1 MTARSASLIG
11 TVLRIPRRVAT
22 AALLFV
28 ALLTIGTATASAAEP
43 RRVLL
48 LHAFGHPY
56 SPWSDEAGSFRAELT
71 RRSPEPIDL
80 IEVSID
86 MDRVREAPDETPFVN
101 YIRALLAGRKLDLV
115 VPVSAP
121 ATYFVQRHRTTLFP
135 ATPMLIVGA
144 DPRRIPAA
152 NLTRL
157 DTAVLDEED
166 IPDYVENILRL
177 RPDTTEVAIV
187 LGSSPLERFWAAE
200 AQRELQPFTARV
212 HFSYFNDLSFGEM
225 LKRAATMP
233 PHSAIMWGLLSED
246 AAGVPYSQDRAL
258 TLMREVANAPMFGG
272 GDYELGRGI
281 VGGPLTRTQIIGQ
294 DAARVA
300 VRILQGEAPG
310 DIKPILVPHG
320 APMYDWRELH
330 RWNIREA
337 LLPPGSIVLFREH
350 SVWQQYRWQI
360 LSAIT
365 LMLLEAALILALLYE
380 HRRRRNAEIEAQSRL
395 SELAHMNRRSAI
407 GELSASITHELQ
419 QPLTAILSNTETAE
433 LLLSRTA
440 NAVDMKDI
448 LADIKR
454 DDLRASE
461 VIKRVRRLLAK
472 GPLEAQEV
480 NLNEV
485 VSEVFDIL
493 SAQASARRV
502 TLSTNLSLRPLRV
515 SGDRIQLQQVV
526 LNLVMN
532 AMDAVG
538 NSVERRIIGRT
549 ALVHG
554 AFAQVSIEDSG
565 TGIPTGQTEQI
576 FEPFFTTKEGGMG
589 MGLSITRTIV
599 ENHGGRI
606 VAENHRG
613 GGAVFHFTV
622 PLLQPS
628 AGVGEKT
635 AAQGKPVPSTGGP

>member
-1 MTARSASLIG
+1 MTARSASVIG
-11 TVLRIPRRVAT
+11 TVLRIPHRVAT
-22 AALLFV
+22 AALVFV
-28 ALLTIGTATASAAEP
+28 ALLTIGTASASAAEP

-56 SPWSDEAGSFRAELT
+56 SPWSDEAGSFREELI

-80 IEVSID
+80 IEVSLD
-86 MDRVREAPDETPFVN
+86 MDRAQNAPDETPFVN
-101 YIRALLAGRKLDLV
+101 YIRALLSGRKLDLV

-121 ATYFVQRHRTTLFP
+121 ATYFVQRHRATLFP
-135 ATPMLIVGA
+135 TTPMLIVGA

-152 NLTRL
+152 DLTRL
-157 DTAVLDEED
+157 DTAVLDQED
-166 IPDYVENILRL
+166 IPAYLENILRL
-177 RPDTTEVAIV
+177 LPETHEVAIV
-187 LGSSPLERFWAAE
+187 LGSSPLERFWVAE
-200 AQRELQPFTARV
+200 AQHEFQPFASRV
-212 HFSYFNDLSFGEM
+212 HLTYFNGLTLSEM
-225 LKRAATMP
+225 LKRAAAMP
-233 PHSAIMWGLLSED
+233 PHSAILWGLLSED
-246 AAGVPYSQDRAL
+246 AAGVPYAQDRAL
-258 TLMREVANAPMFGG
+258 TAMRQVANAPMFGG

-281 VGGPLTRTQIIGQ
+281 VGGPLTRTQLIGQ
-294 DAARVA
+294 EAARVA
-300 VRILQGEAPG
+300 VRILKGEVPA
-310 DIKPILVPHG
+310 DIKPVLVPHG
-320 APMYDWRELH
+320 APMYDWRELR

-337 LLPPGSIVLFREH
+337 LLPPGSVVAFRER

-360 LSAIT
+360 LSVIT

-380 HRRRRNAEIEAQSRL
+380 HRRRRKAEIEAHSRL

-433 LLLSRTA
+433 LLLTRTP
-440 NAVDMKDI
+440 NAGDMKDI

-485 VSEVFDIL
+485 VSEVFDLL
-493 SAQASARRV
+493 SAQASARHV
-502 TLSTNLSLRPLRV
+502 ALSTDLSLRPLRV
-515 SGDRIQLQQVV
+515 RGDRIQLQQVV

-532 AMDAVG
+532 AMDAMA
-538 NSVERRIIGRT
+538 NSVERGILGRT
-549 ALVHG
+549 ALVDG
-554 AFAQVSIEDSG
+554 DWAQVSIEDSG
-565 TGIPTGQTEQI
+565 PGIPTGMTAQI

-606 VAENHRG
+606 VAENHSG

-622 PLLQPS
+622 RLLQP
-628 AGVGEKT
+628 AANVGEEIAT
-635 AAQGKPVPSTGGP
+635 QDKPVPSTGGP

>member
-1 MTARSASLIG
+1 
-11 TVLRIPRRVAT
+11 
-22 AALLFV
+22 
-28 ALLTIGTATASAAEP
+28 
-43 RRVLL
+43 
-48 LHAFGHPY
+48 
-56 SPWSDEAGSFRAELT
+56 
-71 RRSPEPIDL
+71 
-80 IEVSID
+80 

-121 ATYFVQRHRTTLFP
+121 ATYFVQRHRATLFP

-157 DTAVLDEED
+157 DTAVLDEDD
-166 IPDYVENILRL
+166 IPDYVENILRV

-212 HFSYFNDLSFGEM
+212 HFSYFNDLTFAEM

-258 TLMREVANAPMFGG
+258 TVMREVANAPMFGA

-281 VGGPLTRTQIIGQ
+281 IGGPLTRTQIIGQ

-300 VRILQGEAPG
+300 VRILHGEAPG

-337 LLPPGSIVLFREH
+337 LLPPGSVVLFREH

-433 LLLSRTA
+433 LLLASTT

-515 SGDRIQLQQVV
+515 NGDRIQLQQVV

-532 AMDAVG
+532 AMDAVA
-538 NSVERRIIGRT
+538 NSVERRIVGRT
-549 ALVHG
+549 ALVDG

-576 FEPFFTTKEGGMG
+576 FEPFFTTKEAGMG

-613 GGAVFHFTV
+613 GGAVLHFTV

-628 AGVGEKT
+628 AGLGEKT